1 MAGDDFLSRW
11 SRRKREVVQAEVP
24 EEQAMPAP
32 QPEEEALPATV
43 DEDRLEENALGDEA
57 IAALPSLDSLTAET
71 DLTQFLRA
79 GVPQVLRNAALRR
92 MWSIDPSIRDYLSEA
107 REYAFDW
114 HIPGAVP
121 GTGPMLPT
129 DDIAGMVR
137 DIFSGSKPH
146 VGELPLDEAASEDAK
161 VDTPSLI
168 QADVAEEARIRERP
182 AQELEAPVV
191 PTAIPLPDGDAVGQ
205 VASETKATMNE
216 MTRETAPRGRMRR
229 HGGAFPI

>member
-24 EEQAMPAP
+24 EELTIPAP
-32 QPEEEALPATV
+32 PPEADALPLQ
-43 DEDRLEENALGDEA
+43 EDDDPLDENALSDEA
-57 IAALPSLDSLTAET
+57 IAALPSLDSLTVET
-71 DLTQFLRA
+71 DLTQFLKA

-92 MWSIDPSIRDYLSEA
+92 MWSIDPSIRDYLCEA

-137 DIFSGSKPH
+137 DIFAGSKPH
-146 VGELPLDEAASEDAK
+146 VVEPPFDGAASEEVRGDP
-161 VDTPSLI
+161 PSPE
-168 QADVAEEARIRERP
+168 QAGMAEERRAPDVESPTRP
-182 AQELEAPVV
+182 APDMAAISAPVE
-191 PTAIPLPDGDAVGQ
+191 ADGDHGD
-205 VASETKATMNE
+205 ASLTETTPVE
-216 MTRETAPRGRMRR
+216 STRETAPGARLRR

>member
-11 SRRKREVVQAEVP
+11 SRRKREVVQAEVSGEP
-24 EEQAMPAP
+24 AELAP
-32 QPEEEALPATV
+32 QSEAGALSVPV
-43 DEDRLEENALGDEA
+43 GDDLLDENALTDEA

-71 DLTQFLRA
+71 DLAQFLRA

-137 DIFSGSKPH
+137 DIFAGSKPH
-146 VGELPLDEAASEDAK
+146 VAEPPSDESTSDDAG
-161 VDTPSLI
+161 
-168 QADVAEEARIRERP
+168 ADA
-182 AQELEAPVV
+182 
-191 PTAIPLPDGDAVGQ
+191 PLPMEADTAQVPQAREHETPGIAAVAVPAEAVGEQ
-205 VASETKATMNE
+205 KVVLKTATATVET
-216 MTRETAPRGRMRR
+216 TRETAPGGRLRR